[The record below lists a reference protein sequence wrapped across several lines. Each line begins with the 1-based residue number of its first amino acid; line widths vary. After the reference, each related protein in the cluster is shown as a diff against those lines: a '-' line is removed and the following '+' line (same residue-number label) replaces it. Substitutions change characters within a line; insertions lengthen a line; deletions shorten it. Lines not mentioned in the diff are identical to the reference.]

1 MDWERHKDYV
11 DKIAVF
17 DKNISVRIDSKPFEF
32 PGMAPVEFY
41 GDAQTEP
48 NYAAIAQHYSLEYK
62 GGGERISV
70 LRNLEDVI
78 HGANELMLAGTTSVD
93 VAAEKKGKISSIPHL
108 ALIGA
113 INTEDHHLIVGL
125 RGRRYGK
132 ELTPERVKD
141 MADNCYALAPGGGL
155 TFRFN
160 ENPLDYTLEHEAME
174 ELGIKKEE
182 IRDHRPLGIFK
193 AKKIGPLGY
202 KIVEFAETTLSSEEI
217 IDRHREA
224 YRKYLDLCG
233 QEIPEKEAC
242 KQVAEEFGCGDCWEH
257 SSLLRVYSNTSD
269 IDFFISTISSV
280 DSIDEKNYIHHQKCG
295 IGVGA
300 LLLVA
305 DHFALLG

>member
-1 MDWERHKDYV
+1 MSDPRT
-11 DKIAVF
+11 F
-17 DKNISVRIDSKPFEF
+17 S
-32 PGMAPVEFY
+32 
-41 GDAQTEP
+41 
-48 NYAAIAQHYSLEYK
+48 SLP
-62 GGGERISV
+62 
-70 LRNLEDVI
+70 EDVALFLSDMEGFAFAKKI
-78 HGANELMLAGTTSVD
+78 VETYGLEKSAVSEILGLIESIALGEIELATLP
-93 VAAEKKGKISSIPHL
+93 AEL
-108 ALIGA
+108 
-113 INTEDHHLIVGL
+113 
-125 RGRRYGK
+125 
-132 ELTPERVKD
+132 
-141 MADNCYALAPGGGL
+141 
-155 TFRFN
+155 
-160 ENPLDYTLEHEAME
+160 E

>member
-1 MDWERHKDYV
+1 MDWKRHKDYAE
-11 DKIAVF
+11 KIAVF

-32 PGMAPVEFY
+32 SGMAPVEFY

-70 LRNLEDVI
+70 LRNLEEVI
-78 HGANELMLAGTTSVD
+78 QGASELVLAGATSID
-93 VAAEKKGKISSIPHL
+93 VAAEKKGKITSIPHL

-160 ENPLDYTLEHEAME
+160 ESPLTYTLEHEAME
-174 ELGIKKEE
+174 ELGVKKGDIKNPGP
-182 IRDHRPLGIFK
+182 IALFRAL
-193 AKKIGPLGY
+193 KIGPTGY
-202 KIVEFAETTLSSEEI
+202 KIVEFAETNLSSDEI
-217 IDRHREA
+217 IYRHKEA
-224 YRKYLDLCG
+224 YEKYLSLCKSG
-233 QEIPEKEAC
+233 IPEKDAC
-242 KQVAEEFGCGDCWEH
+242 KKIAEEFGCGDCWEH
-257 SSLLRVYSNTSD
+257 SELISLRAD
-269 IDFFISTISSV
+269 SV
-280 DSIDEKNYIHHQKCG
+280 SIENFVNNIRSFENIDETNYMHHQKCG

-300 LLLVA
+300 LLSVA
-305 DHFALLG
+305 DYLDYNE